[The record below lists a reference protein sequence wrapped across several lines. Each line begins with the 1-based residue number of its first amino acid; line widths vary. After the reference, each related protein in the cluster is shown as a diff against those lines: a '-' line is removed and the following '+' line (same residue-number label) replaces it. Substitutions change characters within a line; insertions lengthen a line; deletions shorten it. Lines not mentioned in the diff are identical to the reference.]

1 MKRRK
6 NIQKKYFLERVDRET
21 KLILLLIP
29 KDDTITQA
37 PILINDQDSTF
48 KWTVGLRILNTWLIN
63 KNQDSKTKLP
73 NDLLKLK
80 NDELNCL
87 LAEFVHVVRKPSGE
101 AYAPESIYYL
111 CLGK

>member
-1 MKRRK
+1 
-6 NIQKKYFLERVDRET
+6 
-21 KLILLLIP
+21 
-29 KDDTITQA
+29 
-37 PILINDQDSTF
+37 LINDQDTTF
-48 KWTVGLRILNTWLIN
+48 KWTYGLRIFNTWLIS

-87 LAEFVHVVRKPSGE
+87 LAEFVHVVRKPNGE

-111 CLGK
+111 CLGNNKSRKFKIK